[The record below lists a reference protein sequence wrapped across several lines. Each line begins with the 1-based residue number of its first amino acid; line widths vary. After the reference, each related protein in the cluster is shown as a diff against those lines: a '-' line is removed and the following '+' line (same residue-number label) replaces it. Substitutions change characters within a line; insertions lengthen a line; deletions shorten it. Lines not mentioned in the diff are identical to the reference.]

1 MVEQHSLLVSEW
13 MSTMADR
20 GWVKTALEV
29 MRKVKSC
36 EQGPLIRQWLSV
48 PVPVERVPDYTN
60 VIFHRHD
67 LGTIEST
74 LKDNGFAG
82 PDEWI
87 NAMRTVFRNVLVYN
101 KQDGGIGSQLILAAE
116 AGSSAFE
123 KEMLRL
129 KGVTVI

>member
-1 MVEQHSLLVSEW
+1 MEQHSLLVSEW
-13 MSTMADR
+13 MSTTSDR

-36 EQGPLIRQWLSV
+36 DQGPLIKAWLSV
-48 PVPVERVPDYTN
+48 PVPVERVPDYVN

-67 LGTIEST
+67 LGTIETT

-82 PDEWI
+82 PDDWI

-101 KQDGGIGSQLILAAE
+101 KQDNGIGSQIIAAAE